1 MLATTNSMYIEHL
14 DWDSSVQVQNYFN
27 IEPWK
32 ENKAGF
38 RAYVA
43 YYQQYKKLDLE
54 LSVRI
59 RNYSNIGLRDL
70 RDQCWFPSLGGLLP
84 NNIWYSDPELYRNWP
99 LRCWPQA
106 QRTNGGLLANS
117 WQLPICVIKVGS
129 GTACPDPV
137 FSSLHWLQGLMLRSA
152 HSWLLP
158 TFWLKYDSS
167 PMGPEHLT

>member
-1 MLATTNSMYIEHL
+1 MKAGFKLILATANSMYIKHL

-99 LRCWPQA
+99 LR
-106 QRTNGGLLANS
+106 LMLAS
-117 WQLPICVIKVGS
+117 GSKDKWWIACQQLATSNLCNKSRIRNCLSGS
-129 GTACPDPV
+129 G
-137 FSSLHWLQGLMLRSA
+137 F
-152 HSWLLP
+152 
-158 TFWLKYDSS
+158 
-167 PMGPEHLT
+167 